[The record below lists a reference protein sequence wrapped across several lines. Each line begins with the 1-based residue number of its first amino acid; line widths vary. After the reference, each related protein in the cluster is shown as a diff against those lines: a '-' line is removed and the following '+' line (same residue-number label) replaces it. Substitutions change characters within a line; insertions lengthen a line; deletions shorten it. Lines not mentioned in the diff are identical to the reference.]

1 MFWGPQQQPQAG
13 GCPPFVFPC
22 ARSSTFHM
30 HMRIIVINN
39 NKLDVMLEFVQAE
52 EAERFLPISLQ

>member
-1 MFWGPQQQPQAG
+1 
-13 GCPPFVFPC
+13 
-22 ARSSTFHM
+22 M

-52 EAERFLPISLQ
+52 EAEGFLPISLQ